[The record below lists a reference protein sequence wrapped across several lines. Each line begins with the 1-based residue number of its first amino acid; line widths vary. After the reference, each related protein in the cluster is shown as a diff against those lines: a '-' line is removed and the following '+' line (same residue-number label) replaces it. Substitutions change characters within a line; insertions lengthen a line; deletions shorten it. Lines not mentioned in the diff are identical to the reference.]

1 LTKSTKYDI
10 DPMDFWL
17 RVIIAEKGKGK
28 GEKEEG
34 RRENK

>member
-1 LTKSTKYDI
+1 
-10 DPMDFWL
+10 MDFWL

-28 GEKEEG
+28 GEKGEG